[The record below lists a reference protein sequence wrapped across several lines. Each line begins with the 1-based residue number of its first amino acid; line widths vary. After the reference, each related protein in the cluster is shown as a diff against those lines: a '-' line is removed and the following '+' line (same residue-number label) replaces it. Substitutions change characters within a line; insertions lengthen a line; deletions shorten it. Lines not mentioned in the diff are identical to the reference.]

1 MPLSQSARVAASLR
15 GAPAAMKFQD
25 YYTTLGVSRTATPDE
40 IKRAYRKLA
49 KEWHPDRH
57 PPAKRKEVEDKF
69 KAIAEAHEVLSDP
82 EKRKR
87 YDALGEHWRHGQE
100 FEGGFGG
107 APGGGGPGGYR
118 TVSPEEF
125 ARMFGGRG
133 GMGGGGGNGGFS
145 DFFSQM
151 FGDMF
156 AGQGGPRAD
165 GRERAQ
171 AARGD
176 DAEAEIEVKVGDALL
191 GGKKPFT
198 LAIRTPCEACEG
210 EGRIGRRTCPACG
223 GLGSAQREQSIDL
236 TIPKDARDGM
246 VVRLRGLGAPGDAG
260 PGDLLLTLRLVGD
273 DVYRLRGDDVEAD
286 VVVAPWEL
294 LDGTSVDVAV
304 PAGTVTAKLPAG
316 TKAGQ
321 KLRLR
326 GQGLARADGSRGDL
340 FLVVRLGLSEPLTDA
355 QKDLLRQLGKDAPKV
370 RGGAAR

>member
-57 PPAKRKEVEDKF
+57 PPAKRKDVEDKF

-87 YDALGEHWRHGQE
+87 FDALGGHWRHGQE

-107 APGGGGPGGYR
+107 GFGGEPGGPSVH
-118 TVSPEEF
+118 TFSQEEF
-125 ARMFGGRG
+125 ARMFR
-133 GMGGGGGNGGFS
+133 GGGGGNGGFS

-156 AGQGGPRAD
+156 AGQGGARAD
-165 GRERAQ
+165 GRARAQ

-191 GGKKPFT
+191 GGKKPFS

-223 GLGSAQREQSIDL
+223 GLGNAQREQSIDL

-246 VVRLRGLGAPGDAG
+246 VVRLRGLGAPGEAG

-294 LDGTSVDVAV
+294 LDGTAVDVAV

-316 TKAGQ
+316 AKPGQ

-326 GQGLARADGSRGDL
+326 GQGLARADGSRGDRC
-340 FLVVRLGLSEPLTDA
+340 LVVRLGLAEPLTDA
-355 QKDLLRQLGKDAPKV
+355 QADLLRQLGKDEPKV

>member
-1 MPLSQSARVAASLR
+1 MTT
-15 GAPAAMKFQD
+15 FQD
-25 YYTTLGVSRTATPDE
+25 YYTTLGVARSATPDE
-40 IKRAYRKLA
+40 IKRAYRQLA

-57 PPAKRKEVEDKF
+57 PPHKRKDVEDKF

-87 YDALGEHWRHGQE
+87 YDALGEHWRHGQD
-100 FEGGFGG
+100 FQGG
-107 APGGGGPGGYR
+107 PGGGGPGGYR

-133 GMGGGGGNGGFS
+133 GMGGGNGGFS

-156 AGQGGPRAD
+156 AGQGGARAD
-165 GRERAQ
+165 GRARAR
-171 AARGD
+171 AARGE
-176 DAEAEIEVKVGDALL
+176 DAEAEIEIKVGDALL

-198 LAIRTPCEACEG
+198 LTIRTPCEACEG
-210 EGRIGRRTCPACG
+210 EGRLGRRTCPACG
-223 GLGSAQREQSIDL
+223 GLGSAHREQAIDL

-246 VVRLRGLGAPGDAG
+246 VVRLRGLGEPGEAG
-260 PGDLLLTLRLVGD
+260 AGDLLLTLRLVGD

-286 VVVAPWEL
+286 VVVAPWDL
-294 LDGTSVDVAV
+294 LDGTAVDVAV
-304 PAGTVTAKLPAG
+304 PGGTVTAKLPAG
-316 TKAGQ
+316 TKPGQ
-321 KLRLR
+321 RLRLR
-326 GQGLARADGSRGDL
+326 GQGLARSDGSRGDL
-340 FLVVRLGLSEPLTDA
+340 FVCVRLGLPETLTDA